1 MLKEWS
7 DDYLI
12 GIEEIDTQH
21 KGFFEATH
29 RLYDHLLNC
38 EGEKIV
44 EESIEFLR
52 KYAEMHFR
60 VEEAFM
66 HMHGFPRLEQHKKL
80 HTEFFEEL
88 DTLLNDLKV
97 FGPSQHLADHAL
109 EISQDWLVHHIAD
122 EDSQYAAYAKDNLQ

>member
-12 GIEEIDTQH
+12 GVEKIDTQH

-29 RLYDHLLNC
+29 QLYDYILNC

-44 EESIEFLR
+44 EESIKFLR
-52 KYAEMHFR
+52 KYAEMHFQT
-60 VEEAFM
+60 EESFM
-66 HMHGFPRLEQHKKL
+66 HKHNYPRLEQHQKL
-80 HTEFFEEL
+80 HVEFLEKL
-88 DTLLNDLKV
+88 DALLNELKV

-109 EISQDWLVHHIAD
+109 EISQDWLIHHIID
-122 EDSQYAAYAKDNLQ
+122 EDSQYAAHLKEHLH